1 MNKVSNKINYKSIV
15 LAFEFSKA
23 GVCTL
28 QVHNEKTGFKAD
40 GGNYDKVSAVF
51 AGFFNYHFKTEKL
64 LKRQSVKGLVGH
76 NREKLISGA
85 GIYSHAN
92 ILDTLQ
98 GFNLDYICDTKDAV
112 IYRLEYNQAFLNL
125 DKKDELFL

>member
-1 MNKVSNKINYKSIV
+1 MNKVSNKIDYKSIA

-64 LKRQSVKGLVGH
+64 LKRQSVKGLAGH
-76 NREKLISGA
+76 DGKKLVSGA

-92 ILDTLQ
+92 ILESLR
-98 GFNLDYICDTKDAV
+98 GFNLEYITETKTAIV
-112 IYRLEYNQAFLNL
+112 YKFEYN
-125 DKKDELFL
+125 